1 MRKFFMALAVVI
13 VTLAVA
19 APDIVSAADFKYSGL
34 FRYRGSSSED
44 TDRDDTAHDSDQ
56 SHDSLWRPKF
66 TATSLKGKIKAV
78 AELNAGSNSSFDST
92 ARPNVDF
99 NKLSVDFAVPG
110 TTLRYRFAR
119 SDWKDPTG
127 EIIGGAGVYRQWGH
141 GIYGKLTKTVSLN
154 AWNSQLSEGDGSF
167 TDDND
172 YYAAFA
178 WKAAPNITL
187 TPWIGWQYN
196 KGTGN
201 ERLNN
206 LDPENAD
213 GANAGNTILDGTTN
227 LPTAASSDRDIWY
240 YALHLNAKFGIA
252 SIKATGV
259 INNGEIDFSRGVN
272 ADGRSDLDVEGYA
285 VLIRS
290 WLNFGKL
297 KVGFYGSWLPG
308 DKDITSATGDF
319 GTQPDN
325 KLTRF
330 TSMRNGDSTGSGCA
344 IDGPQLYTRRR
355 YSTKVVGFTDNRCGN
370 GDGGARGNGSHI
382 YELLLKYKLTKQL
395 GLEGNISFIRS
406 AAARADIDTD
416 ADGVADTLFVSAKD
430 VGTELDISAK
440 YDIYKGLWARLTY
453 AHLFAGDYGKSST
466 VGTRA
471 FDDSW
476 ALYWELR
483 HTF

>member
-34 FRYRGSSSED
+34 FRYRGGTSDD
-44 TDRDDTAHDSDQ
+44 TDRDDTSHDSIQ
-56 SHDSLWRPKF
+56 KHDSLWRPKF

-78 AELNAGSNSSFDST
+78 AELNAGSNTSFDTTS
-92 ARPNVDF
+92 RPNVDF

-127 EIIGGAGVYRQWGH
+127 EIIGGAGLYRQWGH
-141 GIYGKLTKTVSLN
+141 GVYGKLTKTVSLN
-154 AWNSQLSEGDGSF
+154 AWNSTLSDGGAAY
-167 TDDND
+167 TDNND
-172 YYAAFA
+172 YYVSLK

-187 TPWIGWQYN
+187 TPWIAWQN
-196 KGTGN
+196 ESGTGN
-201 ERLNN
+201 ERLND

-213 GANAGNTILDGTTN
+213 GTNAGDTILAGTTN
-227 LPTAASSDRDIWY
+227 LPDADSADRDIWFY
-240 YALHLNAKFGIA
+240 GLHVNAKFGIA
-252 SIKATGV
+252 SINAMAV
-259 INNGEIDFSRGVN
+259 INSGELDFSRGVN
-272 ADGRSDLDVEGYA
+272 ADGRSDLDIEGYA

-297 KVGFYGSWLPG
+297 KVGFYGSWMPG
-308 DKDITSATGDF
+308 DSDVTSTTGDF
-319 GTQPDN
+319 GTQGDN

-330 TSMRNGDSTGSGCA
+330 TTLKGGNVDGSCR
-344 IDGPQLYTRRR
+344 INGPQLYTNRR
-355 YSTKVVGFTDNRCGN
+355 YTSMDPSFAARNRCGN
-370 GDGGARGNGSHI
+370 GDGGVKGNGSHI
-382 YELLLKYKLTKQL
+382 YELMLKYKLTKAL
-395 GLEGNISFIRS
+395 GVEGNVSFIRS
-406 AAARADIDTD
+406 ASARADIDTD
-416 ADGVADTLFVSAKD
+416 ADGTADTMFVSDKGI
-430 VGTELDISAK
+430 GTEVDVSAK

-453 AHLFAGDYGKSST
+453 AHLFAGDYGKSSDA
-466 VGTRA
+466 GTRA

-476 ALYWELR
+476 ALFWELR

>member
-19 APDIVSAADFKYSGL
+19 APDIVSAADFKYTGL
-34 FRYRGSSSED
+34 FRYRGSASED

-78 AELNAGSNSSFDST
+78 AELNAGSNSSFDTT

-154 AWNSQLSEGDGSF
+154 AWNSQLSEGDSTY

-172 YYAAFA
+172 YYAALT

-213 GANAGNTILDGTTN
+213 GANAGNAIL
-227 LPTAASSDRDIWY
+227 
-240 YALHLNAKFGIA
+240 
-252 SIKATGV
+252 
-259 INNGEIDFSRGVN
+259 
-272 ADGRSDLDVEGYA
+272 
-285 VLIRS
+285 
-290 WLNFGKL
+290 
-297 KVGFYGSWLPG
+297 VGFYGSWMPG
-308 DKDITSATGDF
+308 DKDITSATGDL

-416 ADGVADTLFVSAKD
+416 ADGIADTLFVSDKSI
-430 VGTELDISAK
+430 GTELDISAK

-466 VGTRA
+466 LGTRA